1 MFFHVLKMGVPDV
14 RSSGDQGGVC
24 ADQEAFTLRIAQ
36 PRRSG
41 SPNCDAERLSGAQ
54 GRWRTGRE
62 DPLDRIATCHGV
74 RRRRAL
80 HARLSGIP
88 ELCVTEWSKPAS
100 LPRPYRDPI
109 ELLLSGNSLM
119 SSPAT
124 TANLLDAREH
134 MEAVVVQ
141 QSSDLKTEVH
151 SENTVLVIDEDIGF
165 FIAVTSRLMDR
176 ALNVRLKKYG
186 VSFGQW
192 PFLMMLWAEDGLTQR
207 DLSRRLSNEEATTTR
222 TLDRME
228 ADGLIRRKANI
239 ADRRQRNIYLTS
251 KGRSLRDKLVP
262 EALANSDVT
271 TGQLTPK
278 EVTALR
284 AALKKMVG
292 SLKELSR

>member
-1 MFFHVLKMGVPDV
+1 MF
-14 RSSGDQGGVC
+14 
-24 ADQEAFTLRIAQ
+24 
-36 PRRSG
+36 
-41 SPNCDAERLSGAQ
+41 
-54 GRWRTGRE
+54 
-62 DPLDRIATCHGV
+62 
-74 RRRRAL
+74 
-80 HARLSGIP
+80 
-88 ELCVTEWSKPAS
+88 S
-100 LPRPYRDPI
+100 L
-109 ELLLSGNSLM
+109 
-119 SSPAT
+119 AT

-141 QSSDLKTEVH
+141 QSSDLKTNIN
-151 SENTVLVIDEDIGF
+151 SEHTVLVIDEDIGF

-176 ALNVRLKKYG
+176 ALNGRLKKYG

-192 PFLMMLWAEDGLTQR
+192 PFLMMLWAEEGLTQR

-239 ADRRQRNIYLTS
+239 TDRRQRNIYLTS

-262 EALANSDVT
+262 EALANSDLT

-278 EVTALR
+278 EVAALR

>member
-1 MFFHVLKMGVPDV
+1 MMF
-14 RSSGDQGGVC
+14 
-24 ADQEAFTLRIAQ
+24 
-36 PRRSG
+36 
-41 SPNCDAERLSGAQ
+41 
-54 GRWRTGRE
+54 
-62 DPLDRIATCHGV
+62 
-74 RRRRAL
+74 
-80 HARLSGIP
+80 
-88 ELCVTEWSKPAS
+88 S
-100 LPRPYRDPI
+100 L
-109 ELLLSGNSLM
+109 
-119 SSPAT
+119 AT

-141 QSSDLKTEVH
+141 QSSDLKTEIN
-151 SENTVLVIDEDIGF
+151 SEHTVLVIDDDIGF

-176 ALNVRLKKYG
+176 ALNGRLKKYG

-192 PFLMMLWAEDGLTQR
+192 PILMMLWAEDGLTQR

-262 EALANSDVT
+262 EALANSDLT

-278 EVTALR
+278 EIVALR

-292 SLKELSR
+292 SLKEHSR

>member
-1 MFFHVLKMGVPDV
+1 MMF
-14 RSSGDQGGVC
+14 
-24 ADQEAFTLRIAQ
+24 
-36 PRRSG
+36 
-41 SPNCDAERLSGAQ
+41 
-54 GRWRTGRE
+54 
-62 DPLDRIATCHGV
+62 
-74 RRRRAL
+74 
-80 HARLSGIP
+80 
-88 ELCVTEWSKPAS
+88 S
-100 LPRPYRDPI
+100 L
-109 ELLLSGNSLM
+109 
-119 SSPAT
+119 AT

-141 QSSDLKTEVH
+141 QSSDLKTEIN
-151 SENTVLVIDEDIGF
+151 SEHTVLVIGEDIGF

-176 ALNVRLKKYG
+176 ALNGRLKKYG

-207 DLSRRLSNEEATTTR
+207 DLSRRVSNEEATTTR

-262 EALANSDVT
+262 EALANSDLT

-278 EVTALR
+278 EVAALR

-292 SLKELSR
+292 SLKELLR

>member
-1 MFFHVLKMGVPDV
+1 
-14 RSSGDQGGVC
+14 
-24 ADQEAFTLRIAQ
+24 
-36 PRRSG
+36 
-41 SPNCDAERLSGAQ
+41 
-54 GRWRTGRE
+54 
-62 DPLDRIATCHGV
+62 
-74 RRRRAL
+74 
-80 HARLSGIP
+80 
-88 ELCVTEWSKPAS
+88 
-100 LPRPYRDPI
+100 
-109 ELLLSGNSLM
+109 
-119 SSPAT
+119 
-124 TANLLDAREH
+124 